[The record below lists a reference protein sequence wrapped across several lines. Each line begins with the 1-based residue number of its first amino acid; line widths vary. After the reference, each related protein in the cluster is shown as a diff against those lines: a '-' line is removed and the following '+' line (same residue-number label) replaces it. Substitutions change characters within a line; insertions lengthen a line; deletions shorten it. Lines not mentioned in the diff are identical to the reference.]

1 MGNADGE
8 GAKMKCDL
16 CSGQYVEKKT
26 VLSLQK
32 SGQTVVVEDVPA
44 LVCDLCGD
52 RLYSESTF
60 RRVHEL
66 LEEEPGDAAPL
77 YRFPSATATV
87 G

>member
-1 MGNADGE
+1 MGDADGE

-66 LEEEPGDAAPL
+66 LEKEPGDAAPL
-77 YRFPSATATV
+77 YRFPSETAPV